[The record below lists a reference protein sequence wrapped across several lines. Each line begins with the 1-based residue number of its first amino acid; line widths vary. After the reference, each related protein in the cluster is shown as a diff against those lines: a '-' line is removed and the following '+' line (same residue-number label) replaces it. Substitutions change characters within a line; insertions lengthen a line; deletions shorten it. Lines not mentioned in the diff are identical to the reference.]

1 MTRIETEH
9 ELRIGCEGVC
19 GECDC
24 AEPEDGEVGVTIDG
38 DPEEVDILTRG
49 LLGNFAKFIATGGDD
64 EAEDEPEDTEPPHDP
79 AMDDAL
85 GRVERAM
92 TALVEAM
99 PSLEERLS
107 DMEDRVEDWGGSEVA
122 AGLDRDEV
130 ALGLRDRLAG
140 VERECKRLASV
151 PIERIEM
158 RVASAERSLGSLVER
173 AEAAVLECAS
183 QREAAESAVEQL
195 SSLAG
200 ALAPWVELLEL
211 RESEGGLP
219 KPMSTLLRVAGAELA
234 REMAG
239 VRGSLER
246 FAGVLELPGAEPA
259 AQEVETPTIPDVEGL
274 PGEGDIVAPEEPSE
288 RRPRKNG
295 RGRNG
300 KSKAV
305 RAKGSEA
312 EAPRRGASEKRLS
325 AEARLRARTRA
336 EGRPPRR

>member
-9 ELRIGCEGVC
+9 ELRIGCEGRC
-19 GECDC
+19 DECACSEHDN
-24 AEPEDGEVGVTIDG
+24 GVVDATIDG
-38 DPEEVDILTRG
+38 EAEEVDMLTRG
-49 LLGNFAKFIATGGDD
+49 LLGSFARFIATGEDKD
-64 EAEDEPEDTEPPHDP
+64 EESQAAYAEPEPDPEANTELG
-79 AMDDAL
+79 DAL

-107 DMEDRVEDWGGSEVA
+107 DMEARVEDWGGSEVA
-122 AGLDRDEV
+122 DGIDREEV

-151 PIERIEM
+151 PIERMEA
-158 RVASAERSLGSLVER
+158 RVAAAERSLGALVER
-173 AEAAVLECAS
+173 AEAAVVECAA
-183 QREAAESAVEQL
+183 QREAAEAAVEQL
-195 SSLAG
+195 STLAA

-211 RESEGGLP
+211 RECEGGMP
-219 KPMSTLLRVAGAELA
+219 KPMSALLRVAGAELA

-246 FAGVLELPGAEPA
+246 FAGVLELP
-259 AQEVETPTIPDVEGL
+259 EVEPSPMEGGAPQDVQGL
-274 PGEGDIVAPEEPSE
+274 PGEGAIVAPEEPSE
-288 RRPRKNG
+288 ERPRK
-295 RGRNG
+295 RPG
-300 KSKAV
+300 KKAV

-312 EAPRRGASEKRLS
+312 EAPRRGASDRRLS
-325 AEARLRARTRA
+325 SEAKLRARSRA